1 MRVIERRLDVKLISA
16 TVLTDYIAHRGHSLR
31 TLAEAVTHKGVK
43 TSKATIG
50 HLTSGKVKRTLP
62 ARARAICEVLDVP
75 TRVLFVEEVSTVQRD
90 VRRSPEQVPA

>member
-16 TVLTDYIAHRGHSLR
+16 TVLTDYIEHRGHSLR
-31 TLAEAVTHKGVK
+31 TLAEAVTRKGVK

-50 HLTSGKVKRTLP
+50 HLASGKVKRTLP

-75 TRVLFVEEVSTVQRD
+75 TRVLFVEEVSSVQRD
-90 VRRSPEQVPA
+90 VRPAPKRVSA